1 MVYFFPGFDFVEN
14 EAERERMKTIAF
26 SIQKGG
32 VGKSSL
38 SVALGEELARMGKKV
53 LFLDADPQGSTSN
66 WIGPEELEVELAD
79 VLLGKEELG
88 RAIVGTKQEGF
99 YLVPSAGQ
107 GGELREYAQ
116 RLGRQAPGRLAE
128 VLAEVEGRGFQFCV
142 LDLSPALGPWEW
154 ECLAAADEIV
164 TPIQADR
171 LSADGLAVFAHY
183 LKNFRQNRVSGRPVY
198 KKILLN
204 ALDRRIAQHREMREK
219 LVGNKVFSVYVYPVE
234 PAFRKCQAAGMFLQ
248 SLRKAK
254 PETLEELSRLA
265 RDIVEEN

>member
-1 MVYFFPGFDFVEN
+1 
-14 EAERERMKTIAF
+14 MKTIAF

-32 VGKSSL
+32 VGKTSL
-38 SVALGEELARMGKKV
+38 SVALGEELARSGKKV
-53 LFLDADPQGSTSN
+53 LFLDADPQGSASS

-79 VLLGKEELG
+79 VLLGREKLG
-88 RAIVGTKQEGF
+88 RAIGETKQEGF
-99 YLVPSAGQ
+99 FLVPTAGQ
-107 GGELREYAQ
+107 GGELMEYAKRREKRAQ
-116 RLGRQAPGRLAE
+116 SSLGE
-128 VLAEVEGRGFQFCV
+128 VLAEAEGLGYQFCV

-219 LVGNKVFSVYVYPVE
+219 LRENQVFSVYVYPVE
-234 PAFRKCQAAGMFLQ
+234 PAFRKCQAAGIFLQ
-248 SLRKAK
+248 SYKKPK
-254 PETLEELSRLA
+254 PETLEELGRLA
-265 RDIVEEN
+265 RDIMKEN